1 MDQFISYNSF
11 FILTVKFSQSTYS
24 ANENDEKVQL
34 ELVLNNALSTNMMV
48 RVLTTNGSAID
59 QCIIYVNCKTS

>member
-24 ANENDEKVQL
+24 VNENDEKVQL
-34 ELVLNNALSTNMMV
+34 ELVLNNALATSMMV
-48 RVLTTNGSAID
+48 RVLTTNGSAIGK
-59 QCIIYVNCKTS
+59 CIIYANCK